1 MNKNHSLIGF
11 PIAFLPLVRCT
22 HDGAQLQ
29 LQEGHTP
36 AQGSEEAVADG
47 TVACTRCGTTFPIQG
62 GILNLLKGAV
72 EDPLSATE
80 QRQRDERG
88 WTVPPQKT
96 PAEVTSH
103 AIEMAATLEAL
114 PVRPADKLLELGCGE
129 GRYTLELAGRADI
142 LAVDFSIQL
151 LRALQDRL
159 PPGARRIGLVLGD
172 VTTLSLAPQR
182 FDYALS
188 TLTSNLPSREH
199 REKLYRLARMALAPT
214 GRFVFSGHFQGIR
227 QKLTGQAKS
236 GTYKDGGIYRYNFC
250 LHEGFDEVGPHF
262 ASVDAHP
269 IQIYL
274 PLSRTLRLPLPALSR
289 MAERIPVLRSFG
301 NLLLVKA
308 DAPRPLPA
316 AAAPA

>member
-1 MNKNHSLIGF
+1 MNKKHSLIGF
-11 PIAFLPLVRCT
+11 PVSFFPLVRCT
-22 HDGAQLQ
+22 HDGAL
-29 LQEGHTP
+29 LRLREGSTA
-36 AQGSEEAVADG
+36 AQGPEDAVMDG
-47 TVACTRCGTTFPIQG
+47 TLACSRCGTAYPIQG
-62 GILNLLKGAV
+62 GILNLLTDAV
-72 EDPLSATE
+72 LDPLSATE
-80 QRQRDERG
+80 QGQRNERG

-103 AIEMAATLEAL
+103 AIEIAATLEAL
-114 PVRPADKLLELGCGE
+114 PVRPVDKLLELGCGE
-129 GRYTLELAGRADI
+129 GRYTLEMAGRVDI

-151 LRALQDRL
+151 LRSLQDQL
-159 PPGARRIGLVLGD
+159 PPGTKRVGLVLGD
-172 VTTLSLAPQR
+172 VTTVSLAPQR

-188 TLTSNLPSREH
+188 TLTSNLPSRGH

-236 GTYKDGGIYRYNFC
+236 ATYNNTGIYRYNFC

-274 PLSRTLRLPLPALSR
+274 PLSRTLRLPLLPLSR

-308 DAPRPLPA
+308 DGPRPLP
-316 AAAPA
+316 PGTE

>member
-1 MNKNHSLIGF
+1 MNKKHSLIGF
-11 PIAFLPLVRCT
+11 PVSFFPLIRCT
-22 HDGAQLQ
+22 HDGAPLQ
-29 LQEGHTP
+29 LREGNTA
-36 AQGSEEAVADG
+36 AQGPEDAVLDG
-47 TVACTRCGTTFPIQG
+47 SLACTRCGAAFAIQG
-62 GILNLLKGAV
+62 GILNLLNDAV
-72 EDPLSATE
+72 LDTLSATE
-80 QRQRDERG
+80 QAQRNERG

-103 AIEMAATLEAL
+103 LIEMTATLESL
-114 PVRPADKLLELGCGE
+114 PVRPVDKLLELGCGE
-129 GRYTLELAGRADI
+129 GRYTLELAGRVDI

-151 LRALQDRL
+151 LRSLQDQL
-159 PPGARRIGLVLGD
+159 PPGTKRVGLVLGD

-188 TLTSNLPSREH
+188 TLTSNLPSRGH

-227 QKLTGQAKS
+227 QKLSGQAKS
-236 GTYKDGGIYRYNFC
+236 GTYNNSGIYRYNFC
-250 LHEGFDEVGPHF
+250 LNEAFDEVGPHF

-269 IQIYL
+269 IQVYL
-274 PLSRTLRLPLPALSR
+274 PLSRTLRLPLMPLSR

-308 DAPRPLPA
+308 DGPRPLPSGT
-316 AAAPA
+316 

>member
-1 MNKNHSLIGF
+1 MNKNHSQIGF
-11 PIAFLPLVRCT
+11 PVAFVPLVRCT
-22 HDGAQLQ
+22 SDGGPLK
-29 LQEGHTP
+29 LRDGHAAADSP
-36 AQGSEEAVADG
+36 EDAVLHG
-47 TVACTRCGTTFPIQG
+47 TLECTRCRAAFPIQG
-62 GILNLLKGAV
+62 GILNLLKNAV
-72 EDPLSATE
+72 MDPLSATE
-80 QRQRDERG
+80 QRQRNERG

-96 PAEVTSH
+96 PSEVTSH
-103 AIEMAATLEAL
+103 AIEMSATLEAL
-114 PVRPADKLLELGCGE
+114 PVRPEDKLLELGCGE

-151 LRALQDRL
+151 LRALRDRL
-159 PPGARRIGLVLGD
+159 PPGTKRVGLVLGD
-172 VTTLSLAPQR
+172 VTTLSIAPQR

-199 REKLYRLARMALAPT
+199 REKMYRLARTALAPT

-227 QKLTGQAKS
+227 QKLAGQAKS
-236 GTYKDGGIYRYNFC
+236 GTYRNGGIYRYNFC
-250 LHEGFDEVGPHF
+250 LHEGYEEVGPHF

-274 PLSRTLRLPLPALSR
+274 PLSRTLRLPLPTLSR
-289 MAERIPVLRSFG
+289 LAERIPVLRSFG

-316 AAAPA
+316 GAA